1 MIDTTVVCETVV
13 SVTEGKV
20 VSVTTDVAVA
30 VATAVMDSWRLTK
43 AGELAAGVAR
53 RIAETAKRRVEAR
66 IANVQMDRRECALE
80 DEVWAGVLSKSEAVN
95 ECAGK
100 RASGPLNGEPCL
112 QRGVLKL

>member
-13 SVTEGKV
+13 SVTEVEV

-30 VATAVMDSWRLTK
+30 VANAVMDSWRLTK

-66 IANVQMDRRECALE
+66 IANVQMDRRECALK
-80 DEVWAGVLSKSEAVN
+80 DEV
-95 ECAGK
+95 
-100 RASGPLNGEPCL
+100 GPVSCRNP
-112 QRGVLKL
+112 KP